1 MHAPVRNRR
10 AFTLIEVVLALMIF
24 SVAITGII
32 QAIAVQV
39 RTQQL
44 AEDITR
50 ATILADNLMDEIR
63 FNQPLEEDEQSGI
76 YAGLDLGFSWSYRR
90 EETGQDGLDK
100 YTVTITWQDG
110 RAERSHVLEA
120 LLATR

>member
-1 MHAPVRNRR
+1 MRPPLRNNR

-50 ATILADNLMDEIR
+50 ATFLADNLLDEIR
-63 FNQPLEEDEQSGI
+63 FNQPLEEDEQSGV
-76 YAGLDLGFSWSYRR
+76 YTGLDLGFSWSYIR
-90 EETGQDGLDK
+90 EETGQEGLDK

-110 RAERSHVLEA
+110 RAERTHVLEA